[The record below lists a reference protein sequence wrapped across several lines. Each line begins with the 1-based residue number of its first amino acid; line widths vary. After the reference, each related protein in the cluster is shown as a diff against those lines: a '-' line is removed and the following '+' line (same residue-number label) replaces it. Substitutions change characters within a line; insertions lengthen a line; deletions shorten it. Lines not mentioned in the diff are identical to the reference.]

1 METKEQLFKELES
14 IERWENEQKGLW
26 IWDKIARLPFAFL
39 DRMTPSF
46 IQKRIGALLD
56 EIGYYIQSGG
66 KYLTQQRNTLKKLE
80 RNAGM
85 PVHTIEDAARIPL
98 RAMDETALSIQKTH
112 AGAATVQGAT
122 TGIGGFL
129 TLAVDI
135 PATLAISL
143 KTLQETAV
151 SYGYDPNER
160 EERIFIIKCLQ
171 FTSSD
176 IVGKKAILQEL
187 SDYTNRSNN
196 KQMISHLQGWREV
209 VLGYREQ
216 YSLKKL
222 FRLVPIVGIV
232 FGAISNRSMIE
243 DIADAGMM
251 LYRKRRI
258 LERMTSL
265 NAKNESENRL

>member
-1 METKEQLFKELES
+1 METKEQLFEELES
-14 IERWENEQKGLW
+14 IKRWENEQKGLW
-26 IWDKIARLPFAFL
+26 IWDKLARLPFAFL

-56 EIGYYIQSGG
+56 ELGYYIQSGG
-66 KYLTQQRNTLKKLE
+66 KYLTQQRSTLKKLE
-80 RNAGM
+80 RNARM
-85 PVHTIEDAARIPL
+85 PVHTIEDVTRIPL
-98 RAMDETALSIQKTH
+98 RAMDETALSIQKAH

-122 TGIGGFL
+122 TGVGGFL

-143 KTLQETAV
+143 KTLQEIAV

-176 IVGKKAILQEL
+176 VVGKKAILQEL

-216 YSLKKL
+216 YGLKKL
-222 FRLVPIVGIV
+222 LRLVPIIGIV

-258 LERMTSL
+258 LERIISL
-265 NAKNESENRL
+265 DAKNESENRL